1 MHQGSAVNIPRQSIR
16 GVFLGPMEVAGYFAR
31 LSVGLRSIGITTL
44 YADLESHPFS
54 YPEAVPAGGLVRV
67 ARRAGAGLAN
77 AKTTPTRAVWKVAS
91 IATRAALL
99 LRAIVA
105 CDVFVFGSG
114 QTLFGLRE
122 LPLLK
127 LLGKRVV
134 IVFFGTDVRPSYLD
148 GIESSAPDVTPTE
161 LVARTR
167 QKRDRIR
174 RLERHATAIV
184 SHAPMSQLLSR
195 SFAAWLEIGIP
206 TIAQPLADER
216 VDGVL
221 RVVHAPS
228 HAGAKGTSLIRD
240 AIDRLRSDGVAIEY
254 RELQRA
260 SNEAVRAAIA
270 QADVVVDQLYA
281 DTPMA
286 VLASEAAS
294 AGRPAVV
301 GSLDWPSALAD
312 VEGSAIPPSI
322 RCAPEEIG
330 DVLRALAG
338 SPESCRDAGRTA
350 RDFVRAHWSPED
362 VARRYAALADGSAP
376 ASWFHSPATIRYAAG
391 SGMSLDRLRQVL
403 ASVAGVGDESFLVD
417 DKPEL
422 EQRLRTGGI

>member
-1 MHQGSAVNIPRQSIR
+1 
-16 GVFLGPMEVAGYFAR
+16 MEVAGYFAR

-44 YADLESHPFS
+44 YADLDGHPFS
-54 YPEAVPAGGLVRV
+54 YPEATPAGGLVRL
-67 ARRAGAGLAN
+67 ARRAGVGLAS
-77 AKTTPTRAVWKVAS
+77 ASASAAPARLVWKLAS
-91 IATRAALL
+91 IAARAALL
-99 LRAIVA
+99 ARAIVV

-148 GIESSAPDVTPTE
+148 GIESNAPGATPAG
-161 LVARTR
+161 LVAQTR

-174 RLERHATAIV
+174 RLERHATAII

-206 TIAQPLADER
+206 TMAQPFSDER
-216 VDGVL
+216 AGGVL

-240 AIDRLRSDGVAIEY
+240 AIDHLRSDGVAIEY

-270 QADVVVDQLYA
+270 DADVVVDQLYA

-294 AGRPAVV
+294 AGRPVVV
-301 GSLDWPSALAD
+301 GSLDWPSVLAD
-312 VEGSAIPPSI
+312 VGESAIPPSI

-330 DVLRALAG
+330 DVLRALAR
-338 SPESCRDAGRTA
+338 SPESCREAGRMA
-350 RDFVRAHWSPED
+350 REFVRSHWSPED
-362 VARRYAALADGSAP
+362 VARRYVALADGSAP
-376 ASWFHSPATIRYAAG
+376 ASWFHSPSMIRYAGG
-391 SGMSLDRLRQVL
+391 SGLSLERLREVL
-403 ASVAGVGDESFLVD
+403 VSITGVGDDPFLLD

-422 EQRLRTGGI
+422 EQRLRAGGV